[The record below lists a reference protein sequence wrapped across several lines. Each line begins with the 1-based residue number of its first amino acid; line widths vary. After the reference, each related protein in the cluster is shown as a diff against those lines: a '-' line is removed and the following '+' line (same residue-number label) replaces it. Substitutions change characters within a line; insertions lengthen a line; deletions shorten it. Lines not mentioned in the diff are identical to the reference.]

1 MKITATQL
9 DLLVQSIE
17 RPEPV
22 PLRRNLLGA
31 PICPMIS
38 TADWSQS
45 VSLTSRWLT
54 DVTKPI
60 GGKRQAMVL
69 SSRPVRSQTI
79 SVVVDSKQKASEL
92 LLALLEFSTY
102 SGNPVPLFCDGAL
115 VASVNGLLSTA
126 QGTFTHRRFF
136 PGGRILFLGLSAHT
150 YATVVE
156 VGPSELRYEVDSGA
170 TRLPEAGDYVF
181 PCMDSELVTDSSIS
195 ARTDSVHV
203 ASVTWNELEGISC
216 LPAIWPSISPDDGS
230 NALPIAQVIDNKP
243 VFNLEPDWSES
254 PEIGISR
261 EFSTDAGSRG
271 GVIETKGDAF
281 LTFSFSLMGYERS
294 RTWKILRWFDLMRGR
309 AGSFWLIHPS
319 KPWAPASSISTSSF
333 TLPSFG
339 SSLSAIRHVR
349 RAAFIRASGE
359 VEIRSISA
367 VSDVGGLSFSLS
379 TPLPDTDFVDIQP
392 VYLVSFDSDA
402 ITETWA
408 TDTVVPSISLSM
420 TEQPEHGVVSFVSS
434 MGYREGFPGLYG
446 IPGMSFLIRAGVE
459 CYSADGRPSSV
470 WPSNNFVAYEWR
482 DLSTGPKRSFERV
495 GVQKKL
501 ISLNTALAPLSA
513 LCRFPANESNN
524 GQAVVFSPNYTI
536 PHLFDP
542 LIQEGDKHLWGPDGF
557 TIFLA
562 ITPQEHLPS
571 ATDLELFHINAAGV
585 GIRFFY
591 DRAGQSGAARH
602 ALQVRSAGTWNT
614 LPLTVAIDD
623 KETSCCLAIHIDN
636 LAAKARVWL
645 NGTKAAAASLSCV
658 LPVPSA
664 VYDFGRFFSA
674 YDTGLPVS
682 SSRLQ
687 QGFLKWGAVSMV
699 TCFSRPLD
707 EAEMNLVLKSMSD
720 SFKTPA
726 NPITFYA

>member
-9 DLLVQSIE
+9 DLLVQSLE

-31 PICPMIS
+31 PVCPMVS
-38 TADWSQS
+38 AADWSQS

-92 LLALLEFSTY
+92 LLALLDFSTY

-115 VASVNGLLSTA
+115 ITSIDAGLSTA

-136 PGGRILFLGLSAHT
+136 PAGRILFLGLTSHT

-170 TRLPEAGDYVF
+170 TRMPEAGDYVF
-181 PCMDSELVTDSSIS
+181 PCMDAELVTDSSIS

-216 LPAIWPSISPDDGS
+216 LPGIWPSISPDDGS
-230 NALPIAQVIDNKP
+230 NATPIAQVFDNKP
-243 VFNLEPDWSES
+243 IFNLEPDWSES

-271 GVIETKGDAF
+271 GVIETKGEAF
-281 LTFSFSLMGYERS
+281 LTFSFSLMGYDRQ
-294 RTWKILRWFDLMRGR
+294 RVWKILRWFDLMRGR
-309 AGSFWLIHPS
+309 AGSFWLVHPS
-319 KPWAPASSISTSSF
+319 KPWAPFSSISTGGF

-339 SSLSAIRHVR
+339 SSLAAARHVR
-349 RAAFIRASGE
+349 RVAFIRASGE
-359 VEIRSISA
+359 VLIRSISSI
-367 VSDVGGLSFSLS
+367 SDVDGLTFSLS
-379 TPLPDTDFVDIQP
+379 SSLPDTDFVDVQP
-392 VYLVSFDSDA
+392 VYLVSFDSDS

-408 TDTVVPSISLSM
+408 TDAVVPSISLSM
-420 TEQPEHGVVSFVSS
+420 TEQPEYGAVSIGPS
-434 MGYREGFPGLYG
+434 MGYREGFPGIYG
-446 IPGMSFLIRAGVE
+446 IPGLSFLVRAGVE
-459 CYSADGRPSSV
+459 CYSVDGRPSSI
-470 WPSNNFVAYEWR
+470 WPSNNFVAHEWR
-482 DLSTGPKRSFERV
+482 DISSGPKRSFERTLPI
-495 GVQKKL
+495 KKL
-501 ISLNTALAPLSA
+501 TSLNTALAPLSA
-513 LCRFPANESNN
+513 LARFPANESNN

-536 PHLFDP
+536 SHLFDP
-542 LIQEGDKHLWGPDGF
+542 LIQEGDKHLWSADGF

-562 ITPQEHLPS
+562 ITPQEQA
-571 ATDLELFHINAAGV
+571 ATAVDLELFHINAVGV

-591 DRAGQSGAARH
+591 DRVGQSEAARH
-602 ALQVRSAGTWNT
+602 ALQVRSVGTWNT
-614 LPLTVAIDD
+614 APLTVAIDD
-623 KETSCCLAIHIDN
+623 KETSCCLAIRVDN
-636 LAAKARVWL
+636 IAAQARVWV
-645 NGTKAAAASLSCV
+645 NGTKATAAPLSCV
-658 LPVPSA
+658 LPIPSA
-664 VYDFGRFFSA
+664 AYDWGRFFSA
-674 YDTGLPVS
+674 YDTGLPLTS
-682 SSRLQ
+682 GRLQ
-687 QGFLKWGAVSMV
+687 QGFLKWGSASMV
-699 TCFSRPLD
+699 ACFSRPLD
-707 EAEMNLVLKSMSD
+707 ESEMNAVLKSMSD

-726 NPITFYA
+726 NPITLYA